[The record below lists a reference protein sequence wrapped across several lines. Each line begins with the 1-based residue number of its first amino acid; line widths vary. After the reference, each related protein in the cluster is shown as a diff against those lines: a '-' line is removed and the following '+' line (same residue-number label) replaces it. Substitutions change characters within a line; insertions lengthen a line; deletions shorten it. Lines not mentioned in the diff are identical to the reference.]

1 MKDTGEE
8 KYCDPIKNIKF
19 SKSYLSNIKE
29 IAEAVINYDPELT
42 GKVYNAADDEAEKM
56 FRDIRLYT
64 DNQNIQTGDIGD
76 YVILVVANILR
87 DEKKKINY
95 VIGKGKYLKASDK
108 LISKILL
115 NDKNK
120 GNISEF
126 CRNNRIERS
135 KCYRILRRNLKHQ
148 SDVERVEKIARK
160 VLHSPNTENES

>member
-1 MKDTGEE
+1 M
-8 KYCDPIKNIKF
+8 
-19 SKSYLSNIKE
+19 
-29 IAEAVINYDPELT
+29 
-42 GKVYNAADDEAEKM
+42 
-56 FRDIRLYT
+56 
-64 DNQNIQTGDIGD
+64 
-76 YVILVVANILR
+76 ILVVANILR

-95 VIGKGKYLKASDK
+95 VTGKGKYLKASDK

-135 KCYRILRRNLKHQ
+135 KYYRILRRNLKHQ

-160 VLHSPNTENES
+160 VLHSPNTENESVT

>member
-8 KYCDPIKNIKF
+8 KYCDPIKSIKF

-29 IAEAVINYDPELT
+29 IAEAIIDFDPELT
-42 GKVYNAADDEAEKM
+42 EEIYNAVDDETKKM
-56 FRDIRLYT
+56 FRDIRLDT
-64 DNQNIQTGDIGD
+64 DNQRIQNGDIGD

-95 VIGKGKYLKASDK
+95 ITGKGKYLKASDK
-108 LISKILL
+108 LISKVLL

-126 CRNNRIERS
+126 CRNNGIQRS
-135 KCYRILRRNLKHQ
+135 KYYRILKRNFKHQ
-148 SDVERVEKIARK
+148 SDVERINKIA
-160 VLHSPNTENES
+160 ESVI